1 MNDYGPISD
10 AAVFDRFA
18 DIHIH
23 HDNIEHYRALAEG
36 RLVFNRCGDCGY
48 WIYPHRPLCPEC
60 WSWNVT
66 PREVSGLGRVSLFT
80 LLHQLRNPASL
91 IDQPLPVAAVELVEQ
106 DGLRYLARI
115 VNCPVEAITHDMPV
129 QLTWID
135 VAGQPW
141 PAFEPFRGGEQSHGA

>member
-1 MNDYGPISD
+1 MSDYGPISD

-36 RLVFNRCGDCGY
+36 RLVINRCGDCGH

-80 LLHQLRNPASL
+80 LLPLLSGEGRGHHGDILKEATRLAEAGQLRPRLDPRRFTLANVGDAH
-91 IDQPLPVAAVELVEQ
+91 AALEDRSA
-106 DGLRYLARI
+106 DGKI
-115 VNCPVEAITHDMPV
+115 VVDIAE
-129 QLTWID
+129 
-135 VAGQPW
+135 
-141 PAFEPFRGGEQSHGA
+141 